1 MRIISQDGMMD
12 FPYELCAVYISKNPD
27 SISKLKPNNYLV
39 LCRWQADQKS
49 ANVLAEYQSE
59 DNAKK
64 AMQMLHDAY
73 NSQDVEYENGIYRY
87 EILFR
92 FPSNKELEDKKN
104 ETMGKMEE
112 QGNKEETQSGKCGVK
127 GAACKTSSS
136 SSCGGE
142 GCDRRET
149 GNDLRAEHTGGSD
162 KEGGC
167 EGNERLS
174 ESVHRMGC
182 ERSIGQENLVR
193 NADGG
198 SQERRLNMTKEEFA
212 SGLNNREYGSELTQY
227 ERQRAKES
235 GLVVVYG
242 ASDDLI
248 EFDGTIRDEGGC
260 FDGGDVYFDRTGVAQ
275 NGEKLAN
282 RITAVWCGKV
292 DDEPVGDLSEFQ
304 TENGETITWTYKT
317 DIPHATFMVYEDG
330 EPYCRGIIFSI
341 EDIK

>member
-1 MRIISQDGMMD
+1 MRIISQDGRFD
-12 FPYELCAVYISKNPD
+12 VPYELCAVYLSTQPMKGTAI
-27 SISKLKPNNYLV
+27 

-49 ANVLAEYQSE
+49 ANLLAEYLSE
-59 DNAKK
+59 ENALT
-64 AMQMLHDAY
+64 AMQMLHDAFNRRDIELSDGKFTHY
-73 NSQDVEYENGIYRY
+73 DCM
-87 EILFR
+87 FR

-149 GNDLRAEHTGGSD
+149 GNDLRTEHTGGSD
-162 KEGGC
+162 KEGCC

-182 ERSIGQENLVR
+182 ERSIGQENPIG
-193 NADGG
+193 NTDGCN
-198 SQERRLNMTKEEFA
+198 QERRLNMTKEEFA

-242 ASDDLI
+242 ASDDLV
-248 EFDGTIRDEGGC
+248 EFDGAIRDEGGC
-260 FDGGDVYFDRTGVAQ
+260 YDGGDVYFDRTGVAQ

-282 RITAVWCGKV
+282 KITAVWCGKV
-292 DDEPVGDLSEFQ
+292 DDEPAGDLSEFQ
-304 TENGETITWTYKT
+304 TENRETITWTYKT

-330 EPYCRGIIFSI
+330 EPYCRGIVFSI

>member
-1 MRIISQDGMMD
+1 MRIISQDARFD
-12 FPYELCAVYISKNPD
+12 FPYELTAVYISPENNGGA
-27 SISKLKPNNYLV
+27 SI
-39 LCRWQADQKS
+39 LCRWQADQKAS
-49 ANVLAEYQSE
+49 NILAEYSCE
-59 DNAKK
+59 ENAFK
-64 AMQMLHDAY
+64 ALEMLHDAY
-73 NSQDVEYENGIYRY
+73 GKQTVEYEDRICTF
-87 EILFR
+87 ETMFR

-149 GNDLRAEHTGGSD
+149 GNDLRTEHTGGSD

-167 EGNERLS
+167 AGNERLS

-182 ERSIGQENLVR
+182 ERSIWQEIPIG
-193 NADGG
+193 NADG
-198 SQERRLNMTKEEFA
+198 SNQERRLDMKKEEFA
-212 SGLNNREYGSELTQY
+212 SGLNDREYGSELTQY

-248 EFDGTIRDEGGC
+248 EFDGAIRDEGGC
-260 FDGGDVYFDRTGVAQ
+260 YDGGDVYFDRTGVAQ

-282 RITAVWCGKV
+282 KITAVWCGKV
-292 DDEPVGDLSEFQ
+292 DDEPAGDLSEFQ
-304 TENGETITWTYKT
+304 AENGETITWTYKT
-317 DIPHATFMVYEDG
+317 DIPHATFMFYEDG
-330 EPYCRGIIFSI
+330 EPYCRGIVFSI
-341 EDIK
+341 EDRK

>member
-1 MRIISQDGMMD
+1 MRIISQDGRFD
-12 FPYELCAVYISKNPD
+12 VPYELCAVYLSTQPMKGTAI
-27 SISKLKPNNYLV
+27 

-49 ANVLAEYQSE
+49 ANLLAEYLSE
-59 DNAKK
+59 ENALA
-64 AMQMLHDAY
+64 AMQMLHDAFNRRDIELSDGKFTHY
-73 NSQDVEYENGIYRY
+73 DCM
-87 EILFR
+87 FR

-104 ETMGKMEE
+104 ETMEKMEE

-127 GAACKTSSS
+127 GAACKASSS

-149 GNDLRAEHTGGSD
+149 GNDLRTEHTGGSD
-162 KEGGC
+162 KEGCC

-182 ERSIGQENLVR
+182 ERSIGQENPIG
-193 NADGG
+193 NADG
-198 SQERRLNMTKEEFA
+198 SNQERRLDMTKEEFA

-248 EFDGTIRDEGGC
+248 EFDGAIRDEGGC
-260 FDGGDVYFDRTGVAQ
+260 YDGGDVYFDRTGVAQ

-282 RITAVWCGKV
+282 KITAVWCGKV
-292 DDEPVGDLSEFQ
+292 DNEPAGDLSEFQ

-330 EPYCRGIIFSI
+330 EPYCRGIVFSI

>member
-1 MRIISQDGMMD
+1 MRIISQDGRFD
-12 FPYELCAVYISKNPD
+12 VPYELCAVYLSTQPMKGTAI
-27 SISKLKPNNYLV
+27 

-49 ANVLAEYQSE
+49 ANLLAEYLSE
-59 DNAKK
+59 ENALA
-64 AMQMLHDAY
+64 AMQMLHDAFNRRDIELSDGKFTHY
-73 NSQDVEYENGIYRY
+73 DCM
-87 EILFR
+87 FR

-127 GAACKTSSS
+127 GAACKASSS

-149 GNDLRAEHTGGSD
+149 GNDLRTEHTGGSD
-162 KEGGC
+162 KEGCC

-182 ERSIGQENLVR
+182 ERSIGQENPIG
-193 NADGG
+193 NADG
-198 SQERRLNMTKEEFA
+198 SNQERRLDMTKEEFA

-248 EFDGTIRDEGGC
+248 EFDGAIRDEGGC
-260 FDGGDVYFDRTGVAQ
+260 YDGGDVYFDRTGVAQ

-282 RITAVWCGKV
+282 KIAAVWCGKV
-292 DDEPVGDLSEFQ
+292 DDEPAGDLSEFQ

-330 EPYCRGIIFSI
+330 EPYCRGIVFSI
-341 EDIK
+341 EDLK

>member
-1 MRIISQDGMMD
+1 MRIISQDGRFD
-12 FPYELCAVYISKNPD
+12 VPYELCAVYLSTQPMKGTAI
-27 SISKLKPNNYLV
+27 

-49 ANVLAEYQSE
+49 ANLLAEYLSE
-59 DNAKK
+59 ENALT
-64 AMQMLHDAY
+64 AMQMLHDAFNRRDIELSDGKFTHY
-73 NSQDVEYENGIYRY
+73 DCM
-87 EILFR
+87 FR

-149 GNDLRAEHTGGSD
+149 GNDLRTEHTGGSD
-162 KEGGC
+162 KEGCC

-182 ERSIGQENLVR
+182 ERSIGQENPIG
-193 NADGG
+193 NTDGCN
-198 SQERRLNMTKEEFA
+198 QERRLNMTKEEFA

-248 EFDGTIRDEGGC
+248 EFDGAIRDEGGC
-260 FDGGDVYFDRTGVAQ
+260 YDGGDVYFDRTGVAQ

-282 RITAVWCGKV
+282 KITAVWCGKV
-292 DDEPVGDLSEFQ
+292 DDEPAGDLSDFQ

-330 EPYCRGIIFSI
+330 ESYCRGIVFSI